1 GIIRLNPDGS
11 EDTSFGA
18 NSTTGTLIEGA
29 VYDIEATNDNKLYVV
44 GSFATYDGVNTRGIV
59 RIYED
64 GTRDTTF
71 DVGAGFSAGTIM
83 KVVPL
88 SDGTVLAAGQ
98 ISSYQGV
105 VC

>member
-1 GIIRLNPDGS
+1 GTLDVSFVPQFSTYFYDVNTIKVLPDGKILIGAGSPAGIIKLNPDGS

-59 RIYED
+59 RINED
-64 GTRDTTF
+64 GT
-71 DVGAGFSAGTIM
+71 
-83 KVVPL
+83 
-88 SDGTVLAAGQ
+88 
-98 ISSYQGV
+98 
-105 VC
+105 